1 MFNLLLFS
9 VLELDFEGIVKN
21 TEVGEVKLE
30 KTQKINLGNN
40 ALNTRWQH
48 VVSKSFS
55 CEKFDHL
62 VPKLLLLPPKEEEKD
77 TEEEEETFGTKT
89 RDGNPTEHVRLDK
102 LTRRHFT
109 N

>member
-1 MFNLLLFS
+1 M
-9 VLELDFEGIVKN
+9 
-21 TEVGEVKLE
+21 
-30 KTQKINLGNN
+30 GNN